1 MEWFF
6 VLIGLV
12 IMLGPIVWALS
23 VGWRG
28 GAPESDDAEG
38 LTAYGA
44 FIRKVLSGG
53 PKR

>member
-1 MEWFF
+1 MEWLF
-6 VLIGLV
+6 VLLGAV

-28 GAPESDDAEG
+28 GAPENEDEAG

-44 FIRKVLSGG
+44 FLRRVLTGG
-53 PKR
+53 PKG